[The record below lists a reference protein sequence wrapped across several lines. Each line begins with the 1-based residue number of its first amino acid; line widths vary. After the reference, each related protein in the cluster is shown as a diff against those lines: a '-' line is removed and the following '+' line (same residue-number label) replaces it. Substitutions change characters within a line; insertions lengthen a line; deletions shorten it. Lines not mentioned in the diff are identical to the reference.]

1 MRTTPLPSAF
11 TFSMKRSKFF
21 ENCVPS
27 ANDVT
32 PRSTTSW
39 ADAGMTPSPTPSA
52 TNLRS
57 LRIDPLRFFD

>member
-1 MRTTPLPSAF
+1 MRSTPLPSAL

-32 PRSTTSW
+32 ARNVTSC
-39 ADAGMTPSPTPSA
+39 ADAGGMPDA
-52 TNLRS
+52 TAMRQCLRKAEYA
-57 LRIDPLRFFD
+57 